1 MVIFFLLN
9 ILLGYCK
16 SINNAMVIKEKMSKI
31 QRLFVLQIA
40 SFSSEFFGTFFV
52 GTIFIISITSS
63 NVITESSVMLA
74 KYLLFLQLHIAG
86 F

>member
-1 MVIFFLLN
+1 MVIFFLLK

-31 QRLFVLQIA
+31 QRLFVLQVA
-40 SFSSEFFGTFFV
+40 SFSLKFFGTFFV

>member
-1 MVIFFLLN
+1 MVIFFLLK

-31 QRLFVLQIA
+31 QRLFVLQVA
-40 SFSSEFFGTFFV
+40 SFSLEFFGTFFV

>member
-31 QRLFVLQIA
+31 QRLFVLQVA
-40 SFSSEFFGTFFV
+40 SFSLEFFGTFFV

-63 NVITESSVMLA
+63 NVITESSVRLA